1 MIDNL
6 GEIEEVLSN
15 TPQEKLD
22 EIQKNAK
29 EVGLKLRDGYYFK
42 RAIEKCLNREE
53 VKKYE

>member
-6 GEIEEVLSN
+6 GGIEEVLRN
-15 TPQEKLD
+15 TSQEKLD

-42 RAIEKCLNREE
+42 KAMIKCKNSEENKEK
-53 VKKYE
+53 Y